1 MATNRIPENH
11 WLRTKPIAHRGYW
24 GGDVP
29 ENSRAAYERAAEKG
43 YPIEI
48 DVYLTKDEKI
58 VSFHDGTL
66 KRMTGGE
73 GGVWDYT
80 YEELQQFRLGNSQE
94 TIPLLSEVLAI
105 AEGRSPLLIEI
116 KEQKN
121 ENIVARLLEALEGY
135 AGEYAVQS
143 FMPQYIHEVKRRAP
157 AVIRGILAS
166 DSGASNP
173 FKNFIMRNMSLN
185 FWIRPDFVSYV
196 YTGYPLPRRKVK
208 NKVKLAWTVTSREIW
223 QKISPFVDNIIFEHF
238 DITE

>member
-94 TIPLLSEVLAI
+94 GGP
-105 AEGRSPLLIEI
+105 PC
-116 KEQKN
+116 
-121 ENIVARLLEALEGY
+121 
-135 AGEYAVQS
+135 
-143 FMPQYIHEVKRRAP
+143 
-157 AVIRGILAS
+157 
-166 DSGASNP
+166 
-173 FKNFIMRNMSLN
+173 
-185 FWIRPDFVSYV
+185 
-196 YTGYPLPRRKVK
+196 
-208 NKVKLAWTVTSREIW
+208 
-223 QKISPFVDNIIFEHF
+223 
-238 DITE
+238 

>member
-121 ENIVARLLEALEGY
+121 ENIVAKLLEALEGY

-143 FMPQYIHEVKRRAP
+143 FMPQYIHEVKRRTRRDPRHSRFGQRREQPVQKLYHAQYV
-157 AVIRGILAS
+157 AEFLDQAGLRQLRLYRLSASQAKGKKQGETGVDGDVQRNLAE
-166 DSGASNP
+166 
-173 FKNFIMRNMSLN
+173 NF
-185 FWIRPDFVSYV
+185 
-196 YTGYPLPRRKVK
+196 PLCRQYH
-208 NKVKLAWTVTSREIW
+208 L
-223 QKISPFVDNIIFEHF
+223 
-238 DITE
+238 